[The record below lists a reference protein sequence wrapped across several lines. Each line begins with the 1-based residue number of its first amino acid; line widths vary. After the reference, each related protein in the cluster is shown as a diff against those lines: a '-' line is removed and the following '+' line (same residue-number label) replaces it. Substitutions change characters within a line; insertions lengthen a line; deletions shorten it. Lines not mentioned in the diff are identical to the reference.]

1 MNYETEDFDSLLENS
16 LQTYANAE
24 PRPGLD
30 ERILARTQIRQ
41 SVPMVL
47 QQRQAKLQFWGWS
60 AAAAMLT
67 MVAVAII
74 YPYAVP
80 HPPVSESNLPS
91 PIPPALTAT
100 NTPAPGRAVRQ
111 PRPHHPVTSKTGV
124 APLESTPQERL
135 FAEFLALHR
144 EDASVLATQQAR
156 LDQPLKTIPLEIQ
169 PIQIQL
175 IPSTPIVIDPIQT
188 NSTQMAR

>member
-1 MNYETEDFDSLLENS
+1 MNYETDDFDSLLENS

-24 PRPGLD
+24 PRPGLE
-30 ERILARTQIRQ
+30 ERILAIRQ
-41 SVPMVL
+41 SAPAL
-47 QQRQAKLQFWGWS
+47 SQLHQARLQFWGWS
-60 AAAAMLT
+60 VAAAMLT
-67 MVAVAII
+67 VVAVTII
-74 YPYAVP
+74 YPHAVP

-100 NTPAPGRAVRQ
+100 NMPAPVHAVRQ
-111 PRPHHPVTSKTGV
+111 PHPHHPVVPMPAV
-124 APLESTPQERL
+124 APLESTPQERF

-156 LDQPLKTIPLEIQ
+156 LDQPLKTLPLEIQ
-169 PIQIQL
+169 PIQIQP